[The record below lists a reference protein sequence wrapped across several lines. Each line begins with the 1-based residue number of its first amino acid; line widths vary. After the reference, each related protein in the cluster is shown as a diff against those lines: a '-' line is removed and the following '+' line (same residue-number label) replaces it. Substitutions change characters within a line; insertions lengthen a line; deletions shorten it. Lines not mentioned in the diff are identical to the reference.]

1 MIRFP
6 GRSIAFQETQQLF
19 SSRSFPDSFDQ
30 ECAAFPRFDCRT
42 EGTQRIPDRN
52 CPGSCAKKKAAAFP
66 GKRYSC
72 LESGSS
78 GVSPRP
84 GGMAAR
90 GSTGERAETHEQAA
104 AREKMSCGWTRPS

>member
-1 MIRFP
+1 MGVYEEQTRF
-6 GRSIAFQETQQLF
+6 IFCC
-19 SSRSFPDSFDQ
+19 PDLVKGN
-30 ECAAFPRFDCRT
+30 RFDCRT

-104 AREKMSCGWTRPS
+104 AREKMSCGWTRPSWWTTKRN